1 MYFSVTTKL
10 FDQCVLFPQFF
21 TRNEFVDQNHVVSF
35 WKCCLYV
42 PKMHTEIIWA
52 KWNQQL
58 QWHYKIKHLILPTGK
73 SCKCCRVKYL
83 STLNAKVLQREKT
96 I

>member
-35 WKCCLYV
+35 
-42 PKMHTEIIWA
+42 
-52 KWNQQL
+52 
-58 QWHYKIKHLILPTGK
+58 
-73 SCKCCRVKYL
+73 
-83 STLNAKVLQREKT
+83 
-96 I
+96 